1 VGTDDTDGG
10 LLFVGG
16 TDNIERKRGRRRRRE
31 REGRRSTAA
40 RRVCWVREIK

>member
-31 REGRRSTAA
+31 RAGDPPPHGEFVG
-40 RRVCWVREIK
+40 